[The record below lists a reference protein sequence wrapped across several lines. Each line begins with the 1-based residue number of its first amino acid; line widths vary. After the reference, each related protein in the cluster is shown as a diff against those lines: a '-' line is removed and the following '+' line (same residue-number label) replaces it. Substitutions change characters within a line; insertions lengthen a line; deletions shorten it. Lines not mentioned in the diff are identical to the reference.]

1 MFQEQ
6 IDDLLGCFVGVL
18 VKTEFLEVRIAPH
31 QLRGCIREHFQES
44 FECRSI
50 QRCLEIFDD
59 VELDAALFED
69 GQSASGLAS
78 AGVMENVYGHG
89 AMLVGST
96 AQLAAVEWVRGST
109 PAPHTHDMTV
119 AYLDTL
125 GA

>member
-1 MFQEQ
+1 VP
-6 IDDLLGCFVGVL
+6 D
-18 VKTEFLEVRIAPH
+18 
-31 QLRGCIREHFQES
+31 QLRWSVREHFQES
-44 FECRSI
+44 FERRSI

-78 AGVMENVYGHG
+78 AGVVENVYGHG
-89 AMLVGST
+89 PILVGST
-96 AQLAAVEWVRGST
+96 TWLGTVSLERSSAAE
-109 PAPHTHDMTV
+109 PHSHDMSV